1 MHIFNTNINQQ
12 ILIFKYEIFQL
23 SIIITIIIIIIIIVV
38 VVVIEGS
45 CDTEYW
51 SNDAENSAK
60 KL

>member
-23 SIIITIIIIIIIIVV
+23 SIIITIIIIIIVVV

-45 CDTEYW
+45 CDIEYW

-60 KL
+60 KS

>member
-1 MHIFNTNINQQ
+1 MHIFNTNIKQQ

-23 SIIITIIIIIIIIVV
+23 SIIITIIIIVVV

-60 KL
+60 KS